1 MPEDSSTLWSPM
13 PVEVWREVLEHLPR
27 PLTLGQVEADLQHLL
42 TLHRFRGE
50 RFPSSRALADRWGWG
65 RQRVR
70 SLLKASNP
78 LATQQQPRANPE
90 LTQRDKGEAR
100 QSGENNPEPTQSQP
114 RANPPATTR
123 ALGKDKHKDNTEKKD
138 TCRSST
144 EYEQVLD
151 HLAGH
156 RPSARRWRK
165 SKGNGQELVK
175 LVKAFGVEQSQR
187 LITLAYTSSQDPHPF
202 NRKRGKGHPSIAT
215 LRRHGQRYLEA
226 DDDSTSPGGR
236 RGAYR
241 GPANPKPLP
250 THEQMLAMLAEPAP
264 FEAKGGA

>member
-1 MPEDSSTLWSPM
+1 M
-13 PVEVWREVLEHLPR
+13 
-27 PLTLGQVEADLQHLL
+27 
-42 TLHRFRGE
+42 
-50 RFPSSRALADRWGWG
+50 
-65 RQRVR
+65 
-70 SLLKASNP
+70 
-78 LATQQQPRANPE
+78 
-90 LTQRDKGEAR
+90 
-100 QSGENNPEPTQSQP
+100 
-114 RANPPATTR
+114 
-123 ALGKDKHKDNTEKKD
+123 
-138 TCRSST
+138 
-144 EYEQVLD
+144 LD